1 MTANSELNAV
11 LRQDFRAFVEK
22 VFATLNPGQTF
33 EDNWHIGAI
42 VWLLLCVENRHTRRA
57 MIHVPPRMLKSII
70 VSIAWPAFLL
80 GHNPARQ
87 IFVVSHSLDLA
98 QEHHAAFRTIIAS
111 DWYKAAF
118 PTMSPIADKDT
129 AFMLRTSQGGF
140 RKAWSVGS
148 KITGQ
153 GADIIILDDPLD
165 ASEAMN
171 EAACAKLNE
180 WFDTTLLSRFNKG
193 AEGVMV
199 LVMQRLAMNDPAAH
213 LGKQNSWMKLS
224 LPARAETDMN
234 IPVGPGMTH
243 LYAQGEL
250 LHPCLLSDGYLEDQR
265 MAMGTAAFSA
275 QYQQTP
281 VPAGGGYIDTSL
293 FQRYDTLH
301 KVCDT
306 RFLSIDAASGSDS
319 GSYSVIQVWQI
330 TDGRLYLV
338 DSGRARW
345 SFPDL
350 KRQAIGAFEKFKA
363 DFYLIEFASSGAAL
377 AEELSEC
384 YPRET
389 RRAVVQHYKPKESKE
404 IRMDRALVAIEGS
417 KVFLPQE
424 RNWLPDLLGEL
435 QAFPY
440 GDYNDQVDAL
450 SQAVWFFAYKFKNSR
465 HNPEFWKRSRVIGR
479 SF

>member
-22 VFATLNPGQTF
+22 VFATLNPGQTY

-80 GHNPARQ
+80 GHNPALQ

-98 QEHHAAFRTIIAS
+98 QEHHAAFRTIIES

-118 PTMSPIADKDT
+118 PTMSPTMSPTADKDT
-129 AFMLRTSQGGF
+129 ALMLRTSQGGF

-180 WFDTTLLSRFNKG
+180 WIDTTLLSRFNKG

-213 LGKQNSWMKLS
+213 LGKQKSWTTLS
-224 LPARAETDMN
+224 LPARAETDKN
-234 IPVGPGMTH
+234 VPVGPGVTH
-243 LYAQGEL
+243 SYAQGEL
-250 LHPCLLSDGYLEDQR
+250 LHPCLLHPQP
-265 MAMGTAAFSA
+265 M
-275 QYQQTP
+275 
-281 VPAGGGYIDTSL
+281 
-293 FQRYDTLH
+293 
-301 KVCDT
+301 
-306 RFLSIDAASGSDS
+306 
-319 GSYSVIQVWQI
+319 
-330 TDGRLYLV
+330 
-338 DSGRARW
+338 GRA
-345 SFPDL
+345 
-350 KRQAIGAFEKFKA
+350 AN
-363 DFYLIEFASSGAAL
+363 
-377 AEELSEC
+377 
-384 YPRET
+384 
-389 RRAVVQHYKPKESKE
+389 
-404 IRMDRALVAIEGS
+404 
-417 KVFLPQE
+417 LP
-424 RNWLPDLLGEL
+424 P
-435 QAFPY
+435 
-440 GDYNDQVDAL
+440 
-450 SQAVWFFAYKFKNSR
+450 
-465 HNPEFWKRSRVIGR
+465 
-479 SF
+479 